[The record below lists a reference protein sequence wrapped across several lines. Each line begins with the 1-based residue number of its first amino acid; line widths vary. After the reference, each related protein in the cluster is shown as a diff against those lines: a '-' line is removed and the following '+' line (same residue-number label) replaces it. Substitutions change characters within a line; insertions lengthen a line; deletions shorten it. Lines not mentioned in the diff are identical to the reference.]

1 MSKTGPTP
9 DPNAPGAVARRRA
22 EGVALRTEPIN
33 FPPAD
38 ANWAPQVREAYRQ
51 YISSDVARAVNDEN
65 LHQVATLFEY
75 WSRVAL
81 LLDADLTTDRDPHKT
96 AQAIRIYDGM
106 AARLANELGIGP
118 LARVR
123 LGIKVAEGVNA
134 LEGLGL

>member
-22 EGVALRTEPIN
+22 GGVALREQPVE

-38 ANWAPQVREAYRQ
+38 ANWATQVREAYRQ
-51 YISSDVARAVNDEN
+51 YIASDVARAINEEN
-65 LHQVATLFEY
+65 LHQVATLFDY
-75 WSRVAL
+75 WSRIANLMAL
-81 LLDADLTTDRDPHKT
+81 DPALDEEAHKT
-96 AQAIRIYDGM
+96 AQTIRIYDGM